1 MSVIQTER
9 LSVESSPKTVRLD
22 VITRLQIGSAI
33 VDTFSIWLSEDRARG
48 LMQSLKKA
56 LRRDKA
62 ELQDRS

>member
-9 LSVESSPKTVRLD
+9 LSVESSPKTLRLD
-22 VITRLQIGSAI
+22 VRTRLQIGSAI